1 MSDAWKWEQEV
12 CRKLSLRSL
21 QIIFAVAEQG
31 GMAKA
36 ALRLGI
42 TQSAVSQVV
51 ADLESELGVRLFDR
65 SRRGVEPTVYGQ
77 ALVMRARA
85 AFDELRSGLSEI
97 DHLRHEGAGD
107 IRIGCPETLA
117 ASVLPRA
124 IDSFSERWPRMDISV
139 DTFHGGDAAEKLRSR
154 SVDMVFMR
162 GGPALVEMIDTG
174 EYDVT
179 NLFEDS
185 LSIVVGSRS
194 PLAKRRGIG
203 LAELQS
209 ASWIM
214 LPYGWGESAIP
225 DAFRNAG
232 LSPPRAAIRTFSV
245 HLRLHLVTTG
255 RYVSALPKSIISLY
269 KPFFD
274 LKVLPIEVPNYPYS
288 VDILTYRN
296 RTLTRAADLFIRST
310 AALFRTGETIG
321 ASAASLE

>member
-1 MSDAWKWEQEV
+1 MPDAWKWEHEV
-12 CRKLSLRSL
+12 SRKLSLRNL

-51 ADLESELGVRLFDR
+51 ADLEKELSVRLFDR
-65 SRRGVEPTVYGQ
+65 SRRGAEPTVYGQ
-77 ALVMRARA
+77 ALLVRARA
-85 AFDELRSGLSEI
+85 AFDELRSGLNEI
-97 DHLRHEGAGD
+97 DDLRHEGAGE

-117 ASVLPRA
+117 ASVLPKA
-124 IDSFSERWPRMDISV
+124 IDSFSARWPGIDISV
-139 DTFHGGDAAEKLRSR
+139 DTFHGGAAAEKLRDR

-162 GGPALVEMIDTG
+162 GGPALVEMIETG
-174 EYDVT
+174 EYEVT

-185 LSIVVGSRS
+185 LSIVVGSQS
-194 PLAKRRGIG
+194 HWAKRRKIG
-203 LAELQS
+203 LAELQ
-209 ASWIM
+209 AAPWIM

-225 DAFRNAG
+225 DVFRNNG

-255 RYVSALPKSIISLY
+255 RFVSALPKSIIALY

-274 LKVLPIEVPNYPYS
+274 FKVLPIEVPNNPYS
-288 VDILTYRN
+288 VAILTYRH

-310 AALFRTGETIG
+310 TALLR
-321 ASAASLE
+321 A